1 MYDRI
6 FAGVLLVL
14 SGLVAWAATQLQV
27 PFQYEPL
34 GPKAFPLI
42 LSALMAVS
50 AIWLAVKPGSD
61 SWQMDKAVLIRIT
74 QALAILLAYA
84 WMYDRLGFITATII
98 VGGVF
103 SWMFGE
109 KPLRAGAYSLV
120 LSVCSYFLLTTLL
133 QLNVPAGHIFGG

>member
-42 LSALMAVS
+42 LFALMAIS
-50 AIWLAVKPGSD
+50 AIWLAFKPDAGR
-61 SWQMDKAVLIRIT
+61 WQMERAVLIRII
-74 QALAILLAYA
+74 QALVILFAYA
-84 WMYDRLGFITATII
+84 WMYDRLGFIIATTI

-109 KPLRAGAYSLV
+109 KPLRAGAYALV

-133 QLNVPAGHIFGG
+133 QLNVPAGHILGG